1 MTFWPCLR
9 IFWQLS
15 RTILD
20 GVHCFTVHC
29 KFSEDLP
36 WHCHSRS
43 LSCYWGYNFG
53 SPDFFQVNVTCP
65 CQSSLA
71 LLSISTYVCRY
82 LWFLQVYVTGFYS
95 SFPSCFSCRRVG
107 YKTIFLLLMSTH
119 VLNEVV
125 LFFAICWMGINR
137 LKRRQSPCRQYLFM
151 VSIQFYFF
159 VSDLIGFLIQL
170 ITARTRTVKASSL
183 VSSCSDIKNR
193 SVNYVLF
200 KNDHAWHMYTLN

>member
-107 YKTIFLLLMSTH
+107 YKLSFSYWCQLMFWTKLCYFLHLLNGNKSAKAPTKSMLSIFVHGLHSILCLC
-119 VLNEVV
+119 VWFDWFLNPAHHSKNTNSESKQPRLI
-125 LFFAICWMGINR
+125 LFWY
-137 LKRRQSPCRQYLFM
+137 KE
-151 VSIQFYFF
+151 SI
-159 VSDLIGFLIQL
+159 S
-170 ITARTRTVKASSL
+170 
-183 VSSCSDIKNR
+183 
-193 SVNYVLF
+193 
-200 KNDHAWHMYTLN
+200 